1 MHNPGIFR
9 NLAYVELEPYSEPC
23 YIQNTVKNLWWNFL
37 KIIATWCTFILNTQK
52 FLMFP
57 EMEISNLIFKEVTL
71 LARKMENNL
80 L

>member
-9 NLAYVELEPYSEPC
+9 NLAYVELEPYSEPW
-23 YIQNTVKNLWWNFL
+23 YIQNTVKNLRWKFL
-37 KIIATWCTFILNTQK
+37 QKNSYLVHFYPQK

-57 EMEISNLIFKEVTL
+57 EMDISSPIFKEVTL